1 MWRQLSARR
10 RGAPVNFVSL
20 GLEVPTPLRF
30 NVFGKIMLAEKLGEG
45 WRLLVL
51 GVDGKRSLAGVVIP
65 DFIQEHEVG
74 QYLDDIFHEMATL
87 ESPNVI
93 QLSP

>member
-1 MWRQLSARR
+1 
-10 RGAPVNFVSL
+10 
-20 GLEVPTPLRF
+20 VPASLRF
-30 NVFGKIMLAEKLGEG
+30 NVFGKIMLAERSGEG
-45 WRLLVL
+45 WQLLVL
-51 GVDGKRSLAGVVIP
+51 GADGKRSLAGIVIP

-87 ESPNVI
+87 DRPNVI